1 VDSIALPEN
10 SPPIEH
16 LARTSAPAVL
26 YRNRPE
32 AWFIQANGNERQAL
46 EELRAEVLLP
56 LAGRTRLM
64 GVMVLGPK
72 RSEEPYSPSDLRLLA
87 SVGAQAGLGLEVN
100 ELAQS
105 LAEAA
110 ARHQRIQREVEIA
123 REVQERLFPQ
133 CIPAIPGVDL
143 AGHCRPALGVGGDYY
158 DMIELENGH
167 LALAIGDVSGK
178 GIAAALLMAG
188 LRASLRGI
196 VEGAWLEPGRPDLAR
211 VVHRLNRLVYESSA
225 VNRYATF
232 FLAVYDPAGRRL
244 RYVNAGHNPPLV
256 LRPCGALRLE
266 ACGPVIGLLAD
277 VEYEERSLELAPG
290 DSFLGYTDGISE
302 AMTADDEEWG
312 EDRLQAAAEAV
323 RDLPAKDILQ
333 TLFRAADEF
342 TAGAPQHDD
351 MTLLM
356 LRLNAEPTLPTEPGL
371 APILFT

>member
-1 VDSIALPEN
+1 
-10 SPPIEH
+10 
-16 LARTSAPAVL
+16 VL